1 MREGGADKRRG
12 GGDQEGKGRRVVA
25 VSDRRRPI
33 DQRATADDRHI
44 EALIARAVVRI
55 VLRAS
60 TPDYSSVV
68 VVSSPSGSSSSR
80 HRVAAARRAQ
90 ARARRPLP
98 PAADRRPPPLI
109 ADDDAT
115 PPQPPTPN
123 TIAKQGKPP
132 PSCAAAV
139 VVAVPGIIAAA
150 AVDALL
156 PVEGVDGAQQE
167 TRERANASKQCV
179 SHHLC
184 DVLGAHALRRA
195 PRIFAAPILV
205 RELRLAVPGQA
216 HRLVRWVHLRG
227 LRSLSCAH
235 QRNTKT
241 RVPSYMSRRCRC
253 LENSET

>member
-1 MREGGADKRRG
+1 MHLARHSRVPVVSLSCCARRETSEDERRARKGGGGRGLREGGADKRRG

-33 DQRATADDRHI
+33 DQRATADDRH
-44 EALIARAVVRI
+44 
-55 VLRAS
+55 
-60 TPDYSSVV
+60 
-68 VVSSPSGSSSSR
+68 
-80 HRVAAARRAQ
+80 
-90 ARARRPLP
+90 
-98 PAADRRPPPLI
+98 
-109 ADDDAT
+109 
-115 PPQPPTPN
+115 PN

-195 PRIFAAPILV
+195 PRIFAAPALV

-216 HRLVRWVHLRG
+216 HRLVRWMHLRG

-241 RVPSYMSRRCRC
+241 RVQSYMCRR
-253 LENSET
+253 